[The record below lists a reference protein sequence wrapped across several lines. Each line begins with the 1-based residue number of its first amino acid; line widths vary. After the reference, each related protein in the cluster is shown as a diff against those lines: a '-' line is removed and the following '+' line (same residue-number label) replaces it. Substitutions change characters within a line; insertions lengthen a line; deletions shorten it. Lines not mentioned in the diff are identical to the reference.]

1 MTPQYKIFSKAQAQE
16 CKTHTEELYQERQ
29 RQLTI
34 DRIIK
39 AFRENK
45 FEHRFHDNDLTHYQ
59 KRLREYDS
67 IQARLDQLDP
77 IKDYTERN
85 ILMNKRRI
93 IREDFALLKT
103 SLQNNATDATE

>member
-1 MTPQYKIFSKAQAQE
+1 MIPQYKIFPKAQEKE

-29 RQLTI
+29 RQLSI

-39 AFRENK
+39 AFRDNK
-45 FEHRFHDNDLTHYQ
+45 FEHRFHDNDLAHYQ

-67 IQARLDQLDP
+67 IKARLDKLDP
-77 IKDYTERN
+77 LKDYAERN

-93 IREDFALLKT
+93 IREDFALLKM
-103 SLQNNATDATE
+103 SAQYIENNAT